1 MIIYVCGDFEVI
13 DNATGLKR
21 YVKGHNIL
29 HFSRDIK

>member
-1 MIIYVCGDFEVI
+1 MVIFEVI

-21 YVKGHNIL
+21 YVKGHDIL